1 MNKKLLIG
9 GALAA
14 LLLIGNKKSSSKTS
28 GSSVDADDMGDLG
41 DLAGPSGCKPGLEPN
56 DKNICELPKDAESEG
71 KGGQGKGG
79 KGGSK
84 YGLTITA
91 DCKFSFT
98 DKTGD
103 TFWDKWAKKVA
114 KQWIDNGY
122 EDPTF
127 ISYEMLKQLS
137 PCFAEYP
144 LKKEYDDFLSYEYA
158 LKDWIDDHKE
168 MWELIVL
175 VRNRIDLE
183 FFGGEITVEAE
194 IKNNKLILGY
204 GPKFNNE
211 LFWESL
217 KPTAYSIL
225 AMETESP
232 GSSYFGADKDDAS
245 TQINTVDYLFT
256 RIFPYLKLDKSG
268 KQIAY
273 QYGIPDTDL
282 YQWIIGDPID
292 NIEGEALDIEFP

>member
-1 MNKKLLIG
+1 MNRKLLIG

-14 LLLIGNKKSSSKTS
+14 LLFMGSKKSTGSKTS
-28 GSSVDADDMGDLG
+28 GSVTNDEGMGDLG
-41 DLAGPSGCKPGLEPN
+41 DLAGPNGCKPGLVPN
-56 DKNICELPKDAESEG
+56 KEDRCVHPEDANKDTVP
-71 KGGQGKGG
+71 KGG

-91 DCKFSFT
+91 DCKFSFV

-103 TFWDKWAKKVA
+103 KFWNNWAKKVA

-122 EDPTF
+122 DDPLY
-127 ISYEMLKQLS
+127 IAYEMLKQLS
-137 PCFAEYP
+137 TCFAEYP
-144 LKKEYDDFLSYEYA
+144 LKKEFDDFVSYEYS
-158 LKDWIDDHKE
+158 LRDWINDHKE

-175 VRNRIDLE
+175 VRNRIDID

-194 IKNNKLILGY
+194 IKNNQLFLTY

-217 KPTAYSIL
+217 KPTAYAIL
-225 AMETESP
+225 AMETDTP
-232 GSSYFGADKDDAS
+232 GSSYFGADKNDAS
-245 TQINTVDYLFT
+245 THINTVDYLFT

-273 QYGIPDTDL
+273 QYNIYDSDL
-282 YQWIIGDPID
+282 YEWMAGDPID
-292 NIEGEALDIEFP
+292 NIEGEALNIEFP